1 MKNSKKN
8 FEAGIGAWIVLPALL
23 LFSCVEEPL
32 EQQPST
38 QTENIEELQATAVFD
53 WKTSDKIT
61 VTVEGLD
68 VDVAVNRKLTL
79 ETETGDEFFAGAQAM
94 SEDFEM
100 TFDLPS
106 HVTAVTM
113 KYGAIEQEREIVDN
127 RVAFDFIVDMGDEDL
142 EP

>member
-1 MKNSKKN
+1 MKNSKKHLKAKI
-8 FEAGIGAWIVLPALL
+8 AGWMVVSVFVF
-23 LFSCVEEPL
+23 FSCVEEPL
-32 EQQPST
+32 EQAPGSL
-38 QTENIEELQATAVFD
+38 TESIEELQATAVFD

-113 KYGAIEQEREIVDN
+113 KYGAIEKEREIVDN
-127 RVAFDFIVDMGDEDL
+127 RVAFDFVVDMGDEDL